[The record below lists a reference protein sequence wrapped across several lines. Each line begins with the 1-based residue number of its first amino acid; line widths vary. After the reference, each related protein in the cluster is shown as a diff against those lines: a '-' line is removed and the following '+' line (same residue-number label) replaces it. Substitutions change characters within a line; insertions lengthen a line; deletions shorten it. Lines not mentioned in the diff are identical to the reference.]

1 MSFGGGGSSGGNQ
14 QTTQG
19 VTPYAPAQP
28 ALNQIISEAG
38 ALYGQGTGASGY
50 VAPSQQT
57 LTGLAQQE
65 TMGTAAQQQLAGT
78 LGGQYLNPFL
88 SPLIQKSAG
97 DIYTN
102 VAQQFSGA
110 GRTPG
115 SPMMQNQ
122 VTSQV
127 AQAALPLAFQQY
139 DTERARQLAIASQ
152 APSVLQTGQQL
163 EQLQRQQNLAPFQS
177 LQQYAGLVSPI
188 ASGFPVTQAQSQ
200 SQANPLTTALGG
212 ALLGSSL
219 PSSFLGGYGALA
231 GAGAGLLG
239 GLL

>member
-1 MSFGGGGSSGGNQ
+1 MSFGGGSSGGNQ
-14 QTTQG
+14 ATTQS
-19 VTPYAPAQP
+19 VQPYAAAQP

-38 ALYGQGTGASGY
+38 NLYGQGVQASGY
-50 VAPSQQT
+50 VAPTQQT

-65 TMGTAAQQQLAGT
+65 QLGTAAQQQLAAT

-115 SPMMQNQ
+115 SPLMQNQ

-139 DTERARQLAIASQ
+139 DTERARQLGIASQ

-163 EQLQRQQNLAPFQS
+163 EALQRQQNLAPFQS
-177 LQQYAGLVSPI
+177 LQQYAGLISPI
-188 ASGFPVTQAQSQ
+188 ASGFPVTSGQANTR
-200 SQANPLTTALGG
+200 ANPLTTGLGG
-212 ALLGSSL
+212 AVTASALGFNPLLG
-219 PSSFLGGYGALA
+219 A
-231 GAGAGLLG
+231 GVGLLG